1 MFFLSLINNKHT
13 IFKYTD
19 KCALSLSDFYE
30 TYRLHPES
38 GFSDSSLGSTPDK
51 PMVANI
57 HAINSNTKMATIL
70 TGRTTI
76 VKNAV

>member
-1 MFFLSLINNKHT
+1 MREDNWCNLI
-13 IFKYTD
+13 IDD
-19 KCALSLSDFYE
+19 KLYK
-30 TYRLHPES
+30 TYRLQPEN
-38 GFSDSSLGSTPDK
+38 GFSDRSLWLTPIK

-57 HAINSNTKMATIL
+57 QAIDSNTKIATIL

>member
-1 MFFLSLINNKHT
+1 MI
-13 IFKYTD
+13 
-19 KCALSLSDFYE
+19 FYE

-38 GFSDSSLGSTPDK
+38 GFSDKSFWLTPIN
-51 PMVANI
+51 PIVANI
-57 HAINSNTKMATIL
+57 QAIKSNTNMATIL

>member
-1 MFFLSLINNKHT
+1 MKIANVRNIINLLKYINKLH
-13 IFKYTD
+13 K
-19 KCALSLSDFYE
+19 
-30 TYRLHPES
+30 TYRLQPVN
-38 GFSDSSLGSTPDK
+38 GFSDRSLWLTPIK

-57 HAINSNTKMATIL
+57 QAIDSNIKMATIL